1 VTRAVITIGAVLALA
16 VISLAIVLAAATL
29 GTHTDQENPPS

>member
-1 VTRAVITIGAVLALA
+1 VTRAVLAVAAVLALA

-29 GTHTDQENPPS
+29 GTHTDQEDQP